1 MTRHYELGNINYK
14 QDRMF
19 RNEEDGTCLNVW
31 RSTNGG
37 GHERWA
43 DIAFW
48 PIVAWTMNCFLFC
61 FLVTF
66 YSIVIG
72 YEDLFGDLVTLCLGV
87 LVP

>member
-1 MTRHYELGNINYK
+1 
-14 QDRMF
+14 MF

-48 PIVAWTMNCFLFC
+48 PIVAWTMNLLFC
-61 FLVTF
+61 FFLRVIF
-66 YSIVIG
+66 YLIAIG
-72 YEDLFGDLVTLCLGV
+72 YDLFGDFVSWYLERVDYI
-87 LVP
+87 